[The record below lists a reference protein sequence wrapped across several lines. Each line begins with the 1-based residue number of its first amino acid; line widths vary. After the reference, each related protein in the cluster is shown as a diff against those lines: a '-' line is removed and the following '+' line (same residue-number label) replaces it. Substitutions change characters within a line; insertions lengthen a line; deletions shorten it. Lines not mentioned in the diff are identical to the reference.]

1 MFRSISLIALALASV
16 PAFAADPVPQIV
28 SVDGERIEYVT
39 RLAAG
44 DVVTIDGRSLQTRD
58 RVHLVVAPSGR
69 VRGEIGA
76 TPVSFMIT
84 RAHRD
89 RVVSQLRAQVS
100 PSVAMAAS
108 AVVPSSK

>member
-16 PAFAADPVPQIV
+16 PASAAETAPRIV
-28 SVDGERIEYVT
+28 SVDGDRIEYVT
-39 RLAAG
+39 RLEAG
-44 DVVTIDGRSLQTRD
+44 DVVVIDGRSVVSRD
-58 RVHLVVAPSGR
+58 PLHLVVAPSGR

-76 TPVSFMIT
+76 TPVSFRISK
-84 RAHRD
+84 AHRE

-108 AVVPSSK
+108 ALVPSAK